1 LALVTVEKMLVRLAN
16 QERPLMVGYDHLQS
30 RWVFRIEGKE
40 IAGSVLKE
48 VVREAHR
55 EFHGT

>member
-1 LALVTVEKMLVRLAN
+1 VTVEKMLVRLAN

-30 RWVFRIEGKE
+30 RWVFRMEGKE